1 MSSGVRTVLLAT
13 LGGLVLGVI
22 TLALRDVL
30 PGDWSRLVNS
40 GAVWVVGAYAAGALI
55 RRPGWRL
62 WLSGVAVLVGAVI
75 GYYALLAVE
84 RHELVS
90 PAHLTGPIGWSI
102 VGLASGPVF
111 AIAGSWWRDARLYRS
126 VVSLCLLGGVFLAE
140 GAYLL
145 ISDRPVGEAVIV
157 AAVGLLVPVVLGRS
171 RRERLLGLAALAPVA
186 VLGLGGYLVLN
197 SVLDVAFTRSS

>member
-55 RRPGWRL
+55 
-62 WLSGVAVLVGAVI
+62 
-75 GYYALLAVE
+75 
-84 RHELVS
+84 
-90 PAHLTGPIGWSI
+90 
-102 VGLASGPVF
+102 
-111 AIAGSWWRDARLYRS
+111 
-126 VVSLCLLGGVFLAE
+126 
-140 GAYLL
+140 
-145 ISDRPVGEAVIV
+145 
-157 AAVGLLVPVVLGRS
+157 
-171 RRERLLGLAALAPVA
+171 A

-197 SVLDVAFTRSS
+197 SVLDVAFTHSS